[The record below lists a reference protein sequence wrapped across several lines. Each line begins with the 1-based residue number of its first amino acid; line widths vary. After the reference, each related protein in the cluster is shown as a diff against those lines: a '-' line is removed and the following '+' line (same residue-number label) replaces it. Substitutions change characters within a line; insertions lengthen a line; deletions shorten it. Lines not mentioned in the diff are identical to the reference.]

1 MVNRGRSLRS
11 DLEMTSA
18 QHGGRNTG
26 HLSSTVAGHPA
37 RHFRQFTTRSRTKS
51 AASFKNLH
59 RVLTHDGTTDYDNHG
74 NVVNAFVKSK
84 SSDSLYRKRAISGLN
99 MTTLTRVRSNPG
111 HVSRSRS
118 GSMASTHSLGA
129 GVGSSRLKPSRSK
142 STHLVVDMHEGDE
155 LFDNDTTTDEEVE
168 YFTDEEDESS
178 NKGEKCAD
186 GLNQQSEW
194 GEQDEKPTSISHQD
208 FNGQSSLSKTLS
220 NLTTPLD
227 ENEGKETISD
237 QPTYQAPSDLLR
249 EQPDEGEDQAENHVK
264 DSDNFLTPNQGN
276 ARNGQSDNDHIH
288 DGDDHISNSNLNVY
302 DADNITA
309 NSLKRQNG
317 DYDKIGGHELSELPE
332 QDMGLTNDDQIDE
345 FSAQRRNSATEQY
358 IPSMILSQS
367 TGAVRRF
374 EQPPSIQNSLSNN
387 YHATHIGD
395 VTQDK
400 VGNNIRHDFHSDPQN
415 SALKPV
421 GETPGYSQHNLKA
434 SSSANNQNHFSS
446 SISSLTNSLLRTAPS
461 GLHNNTRMSHL
472 MRKRTSQNSLIRA
485 DLRSANGIDAPTS
498 SLHRENASVPS
509 INNFAQF
516 LKSDVMDGESRTQR
530 KLWLQRENSI
540 MDLSAHN
547 DGGDSVFMASN
558 IEVKREFER
567 ISHEYTNVRR
577 FCNPVEEAISRVDT
591 GQNVV
596 GVRSSKTSNADIVDT
611 LFPDY
616 GGKGNKIDQFLPK
629 TQDTKLHRILSSI
642 WKDETALFNK
652 DSNPISGKS
661 NGSGHHFLQP
671 NRSSL
676 RSGFGSGTALQHQR
690 TINSLQPTT
699 RAVNRRMENA
709 IHQQQRL

>member
-1 MVNRGRSLRS
+1 MVRGRSVRC
-11 DLEMTSA
+11 DFEMTTA
-18 QHGGRNTG
+18 QNGGKNAG

-59 RVLTHDGTTDYDNHG
+59 RILSHDGTSEFDNNG
-74 NVVNAFVKSK
+74 NTNSFVKSK
-84 SSDSLYRKRAISGLN
+84 SSDALYRKRAISGLN
-99 MTTLTRVRSNPG
+99 MTNLTRVRSNPG
-111 HVSRSRS
+111 HNLRSRS
-118 GSMASTHSLGA
+118 GSMASAHSLGTGA
-129 GVGSSRLKPSRSK
+129 GTSRLRPSRSK

-178 NKGEKCAD
+178 NKGQKSAGDLKKQTE
-186 GLNQQSEW
+186 
-194 GEQDEKPTSISHQD
+194 EQELVGTQKS
-208 FNGQSSLSKTLS
+208 NSLPRTLS
-220 NLTTPLD
+220 DLTAPLE
-227 ENEGKETISD
+227 ENEEKEAIIMQQASSNLPRGYTDERTD
-237 QPTYQAPSDLLR
+237 QKMDDTGVSGFLVPDL
-249 EQPDEGEDQAENHVK
+249 
-264 DSDNFLTPNQGN
+264 DNTDG
-276 ARNGQSDNDHIH
+276 SMSKNDDHHIH
-288 DGDDHISNSNLNVY
+288 HDGEDHISNSNLNVY
-302 DADNITA
+302 EADNLIA
-309 NSLKRQNG
+309 NSLERQNNG
-317 DYDKIGGHELSELPE
+317 KMKGRDLPQLPDHDE
-332 QDMGLTNDDQIDE
+332 QPANDGQVDE
-345 FSAQRRNSATEQY
+345 FSQRRNSATEQY

-387 YHATHIGD
+387 YHVANVGD
-395 VTQDK
+395 MIQDK
-400 VGNNIRHDFHSDPQN
+400 EANNRKQELHSDSKN
-415 SALKPV
+415 SRSAAEME
-421 GETPGYSQHNLKA
+421 GNSQHYPNGT
-434 SSSANNQNHFSS
+434 SSAADQNHFST
-446 SISSLTNSLLRTAPS
+446 SISSLTNSLLRAAPN
-461 GLHNNTRMSHL
+461 GLHSSTRMSHL
-472 MRKRTSQNSLIRA
+472 MRKRTSQNSLVRS
-485 DLRSANGIDAPTS
+485 DLRSANGTDAPTS
-498 SLHRENASVPS
+498 ALHRENAGPVSS

-547 DGGDSVFMASN
+547 DGGDSVFMAGN

-577 FCNPVEEAISRVDT
+577 FCNPVEEALSRVDI

-596 GVRSSKTSNADIVDT
+596 GVRRSKIPDADIVET
-611 LFPDY
+611 LFPDD
-616 GGKGNKIDQFLPK
+616 GAKDNKVDQFLPK

-652 DSNPISGKS
+652 DINPVSGVRTS
-661 NGSGHHFLQP
+661 GSTHHFHQP

-676 RSGFGSGTALQHQR
+676 RSGFGSSTALQHQR

-709 IHQQQRL
+709 IHHQQRL